1 MTLNKLSEYGHAFQ
15 VKVIALLLTDKK
27 FLDNV
32 SDILTADYF
41 ESKAHKWIIEYIL
54 KYYSLYH
61 IYPTVEV
68 LSAEVKKLR
77 EEALKISII
86 ENLREAYESSQE
98 DYEYVET
105 EFFSFCKNQEIKNAL
120 LQSVELL
127 NVGDYE
133 SITKMMTNALK
144 SGVEK
149 DPGHNYKEDIE
160 TRFRE
165 ELQKKISFP
174 WNIFN
179 IITEGGIG
187 GGDLGLFVAPPGVG
201 KTTVVCN
208 IAANAIKQGYN
219 VLFFTLELTD
229 IYIGK
234 KIDAILS
241 GYDFKELKKHRE
253 EIDEITKAIP
263 GRLKIKRYYPKKA
276 SIETLEAYVRHLKNR
291 EGFIPDMIIIDY
303 LDLLKVTKARKDL
316 KQEIDDVYT
325 DAKSMAGEMDIPVI
339 SPSQINRSG
348 SKDDIV
354 EGDKIAGSF
363 DKIMIADFIVS
374 LSRKRKDKIQGTGRF
389 HILKSRLGPDGMTYS
404 AQIDMSTGRIIISEI
419 EYDESVIDMPQVEG
433 NGGHFNS
440 DEIKE
445 MRSKFKKFEAV

>member
-32 SDILTADYF
+32 SDILTSDHF
-41 ESKAHKWIIEYIL
+41 ESKAHKWIIDYIL
-54 KYYSLYH
+54 KYYSQYH
-61 IYPTVEV
+61 IYPTIEV

-77 EEALKISII
+77 EETLKVSII
-86 ENLREAYESSQE
+86 ENLREAYESNQE

-105 EFFSFCKNQEIKNAL
+105 EFFNFCKNQEIKNAL
-120 LQSVELL
+120 LTSVELL

-133 SITKMMTNALK
+133 SITKMMSNALK

-149 DPGHNYKEDIE
+149 DPGHNYNEDIE
-160 TRFRE
+160 IRFRE
-165 ELQKKISFP
+165 DLQKKIAFP

-208 IAANAIKQGYN
+208 IAAHAIKMGYN

-229 IYIGK
+229 IYVGK
-234 KIDAILS
+234 KIDGILS
-241 GYDFKELKKHRE
+241 GYDVKDLRKHR
-253 EIDEITKAIP
+253 DEINKITSDIP
-263 GRLKIKRYYPKKA
+263 GKLKIKRYYPKKA

-291 EGFIPDMIIIDY
+291 EGFVPDMIIVDY
-303 LDLLKVTKARKDL
+303 LDLLKVNKVRKDI

-325 DAKSMAGEMDIPVI
+325 DAKSMAGEMNIPVL
-339 SPSQINRSG
+339 SPSQINRAG
-348 SKDDIV
+348 AKDDIV
-354 EGDKIAGSF
+354 EADKIAGSF
-363 DKIMIADFIVS
+363 DKIMIADFVVS
-374 LSRKRKDKIQGTGRF
+374 LSRKRQDKIKGTGRF

-404 AQIDMSTGRIIISEI
+404 AKIDMSNGRIIISEL
-419 EYDESVIDMPQVEG
+419 EYDENVEDSPGMSG
-433 NGGHFNS
+433 NGHVFGP
-440 DEIKE
+440 DEMKE
-445 MRSKFKKFEAV
+445 MRNKFKKFQVV